1 MTAGPNGT
9 PENDDPFAYL
19 YRGEG
24 EQGAGQG
31 TAGQPGVPRTSYNQ
45 VSRVGE
51 RRPSAPGGY
60 GYPPQAPQPQPQPGG
75 QGPAAPGGRAASRQA
90 AGAAQGGGPN
100 RKGLLI
106 GAIAVVAAVVV
117 GISVAALSSGDDEDK
132 QADDPAAT
140 APADP
145 GGEDPGNKAA
155 DGDDDK
161 GKDKK
166 DAKKF
171 KTLTAFANSL
181 RLDGGATASTEHA
194 GASGPNG
201 AYVDHMNVV
210 GASATWTFDVPEAG
224 PYTFFIGYGNA
235 GETATPTLTVNGTAQ
250 DRKINMDN
258 FTGEKDWSKAWTKTF
273 SFVNLNKGTNTL
285 KISCEDGDKCGFNLD
300 KVWLKQGNVER

>member
-60 GYPPQAPQPQPQPGG
+60 GYPPQAPQPQPGG

-145 GGEDPGNKAA
+145 GGEDPDNKAA
-155 DGDDDK
+155 DGDDK

-224 PYTFFIGYGNA
+224 PYTFYIGYGNA

-250 DRKINMDN
+250 DRKINMGN
-258 FTGEKDWSKAWTKTF
+258 FTGQKEWSKAWTETY
-273 SFVNLNKGTNTL
+273 SWVNLNKGTNTL

-300 KVWLKQGNVER
+300 KVWLKQGHIEK